1 MNYDRGMGK
10 EKDRGGKGG
19 AEVDSMDSSVKKVK
33 DSLYCL
39 LDVSM
44 LRITLKGMEDISV
57 VRALVLSQRTWVW
70 FLASIWQFTAP
81 SNSTSR

>member
-1 MNYDRGMGK
+1 MGK
-10 EKDRGGKGG
+10 EKGRGGEGG
-19 AEVDSMDSSVKKVK
+19 AEVDSVDSSVKKVK

-39 LDVSM
+39 LHVSV
-44 LRITLKGMEDISV
+44 LITLKGMEDVSV